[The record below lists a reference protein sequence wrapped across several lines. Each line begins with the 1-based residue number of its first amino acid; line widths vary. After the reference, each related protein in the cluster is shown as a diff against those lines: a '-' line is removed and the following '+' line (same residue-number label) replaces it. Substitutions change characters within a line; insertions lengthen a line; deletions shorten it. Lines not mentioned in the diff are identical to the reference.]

1 MNMTMSTASTI
12 RIICALALACCAQC
26 ASAQCPDRA
35 SDLTPTIRALLM
47 LERPEALTEEQWAKV
62 IENPANR
69 QDMQVV
75 IYEQDRFDPCE
86 LPQGW
91 WYVMYAGERP
101 EGKEVGVVAEGDH
114 LSE

>member
-1 MNMTMSTASTI
+1 MSTTSTI
-12 RIICALALACCAQC
+12 RIICALALACYAQC
-26 ASAQCPDRA
+26 ASAQCPVAA

-47 LERPEALTEEQWAKV
+47 LEKPAVLTEEQWAKA

-75 IYEQDRFDPCE
+75 IYEEDRFNPCE

-91 WYVMYAGERP
+91 WYVIYAGKRP
-101 EGKEVGVVAEGDH
+101 VGKEVRINE
-114 LSE
+114 

>member
-1 MNMTMSTASTI
+1 MRSTFLIKLFGAVVLVAI
-12 RIICALALACCAQC
+12 AQQT
-26 ASAQCPDRA
+26 AAQCPDRS

-47 LERPEALTEEQWAKV
+47 MERPAVLTAEQWTKV

-75 IYEQDRFDPCE
+75 IYEEDRFDPCE

-91 WYVMYAGERP
+91 WYVMHAGVRP
-101 EGKEVGVVAEGDH
+101 KVKEVGIYE
-114 LSE
+114 